1 MHSTFWRVTVV
12 LLCSCTFAAPQVK
25 QATYPDTSDGLQFQ
39 AQTVLNAYLSGDQR
53 EFEASTRLF
62 ALPDPETW
70 LGHTFGP
77 EHAADLAAD
86 YRKYFKSFQSALA
99 RQLERWRETDEFVP
113 WPPCATT
120 SREFVQLWR
129 EAFRPL
135 REWVN
140 VCALCVAAEVQR
152 DYREFRLERGML
164 TYDDQVALALEL
176 IRHPEAARQIRE
188 NNFRVLLDE
197 AQDTD
202 PRQFSLLLDQASK

>member
-99 RQLERWRETDEFVP
+99 RQLERWRETDEVAVRVSPLQKLPSRDRVMPRPDAPTPQEPVTIERFQFTLHAKGQRASSQWVDSFVY
-113 WPPCATT
+113 
-120 SREFVQLWR
+120 RDG
-129 EAFRPL
+129 AFRFIGPGAFPFWDHPL
-135 REWVN
+135 VVRLN
-140 VCALCVAAEVQR
+140 ASSSGGGQR
-152 DYREFRLERGML
+152 
-164 TYDDQVALALEL
+164 
-176 IRHPEAARQIRE
+176 
-188 NNFRVLLDE
+188 
-197 AQDTD
+197 
-202 PRQFSLLLDQASK
+202 